1 MISTDKRHG
10 SIQAFA
16 SWVMGII
23 VIVFML
29 VMLFSYDQ
37 IHDAEMA
44 FQNERRNTAID
55 QLKLELNALQ
65 LRLEEIAESYADSD
79 ETRQQFNNT
88 QYYVYWRD
96 SRVSNYRAYNAY
108 LTKIELY
115 RDDGSALASQ
125 LSAGFPELFE
135 NSRKFLVHDEQGT
148 LFLYHLSPVYAPI
161 KETGTLG
168 FMVIKY
174 HLGEL
179 IRSEML
185 ITDIDMT
192 TLGFNLRSEDINKLS
207 ELARF
212 SRFSLSASSN
222 IESLIAALSK
232 NLIILGIFVPVF
244 SIMALLVFT
253 SAMVRPIRYFVTLVH
268 ELGNQKIARPTHI
281 SFKFSELQNIWRA
294 ILEYREQVSSMHVH
308 LDKKNKELWEMAH
321 LDPLTGCHNRR
332 AFEEDWYSTLET
344 IEQHRITLSFI
355 LFDCDR
361 FKLINDHYGHYI
373 GDKVL
378 VHIANTIQENLREG
392 DKLYRLGGDEFCTIL
407 INTDEAESRAVAR
420 RCLKHLTRS
429 QHEGLNVN
437 EPLRMS
443 AGIAIAS
450 GMDAGDLYD
459 LQRQADMA
467 MYYAKRPSNDS
478 IAVYKDF
485 MLQDSLYLFN
495 NEVITLVYDAIYG
508 MQGMQIHYQPIM
520 NLQEREVEYYEA
532 LCRLENGD
540 ELLSPGIFLPIVE
553 DRHIETEFDQLVI
566 RQVHDDLANNVLP
579 TGSGI
584 SINISGVGIINKQVI
599 TELGTLAEFFDK
611 YTIYVEVTETSL
623 ITHMGN
629 ATKHLEQLRTQG
641 FKVSLDDFGSGYSS
655 LGYLTQMPVDSI
667 KFDLTLIHALTKDN
681 RQSVIVR
688 SLADMCLKAGYQIV
702 AEGIED
708 EVLLRLVMSLG
719 FTYAQ
724 GYYIGRPKKH
734 PLEEKEL
741 EQYAQLFA

>member
-1 MISTDKRHG
+1 MIRRDKRHG

-23 VIVFML
+23 VIAFML
-29 VMLFSYDQ
+29 VMLFSFDQ
-37 IHDAEMA
+37 IRDAETT
-44 FQNERRNTAID
+44 FQNERRNMAID
-55 QLKLELNALQ
+55 QLKLELNALE
-65 LRLEEIAESYADSD
+65 LRLNEIAESYANSD

-96 SRVSNYRAYNAY
+96 SRVGDYKAHNGY
-108 LTKIELY
+108 LKKIELY
-115 RDDGSALASQ
+115 RNDGSPLTSQ
-125 LSAGFPELFE
+125 LSTGFPKVFE
-135 NSRKFLVHDEQGT
+135 MTSEYLVRNEEGT
-148 LFLYHLSPVYAPI
+148 LFLYHPSPVFAPI
-161 KETGTLG
+161 KETGTRG
-168 FMVIKY
+168 FMIIKY
-174 HLGEL
+174 HLGDL
-179 IRSEML
+179 IRSEIL
-185 ITDIDMT
+185 ITDIDMN
-192 TLGFNLRSEDINKLS
+192 TLSFNLRSEDIDSLY

-212 SRFSLSASSN
+212 ARFELLASSN
-222 IESLIAALSK
+222 IESLIRALSN

-253 SAMVRPIRYFVTLVH
+253 TAMVRPIRNFVKLVH
-268 ELGNQKIARPTHI
+268 DLGNQDIARPTHI

-308 LDKKNKELWEMAH
+308 LDKKNRELWEMAH

-332 AFEEDWYSTLET
+332 AFEEDWHSTLET

-361 FKLINDHYGHYI
+361 FKLINDHYGHYT

-407 INTDEAESRAVAR
+407 FNTDEAESRAVAR
-420 RCLKHLTRS
+420 RCLMHLTRS
-429 QHEGLNVN
+429 EHEGLSVN

-485 MLQDSLYLFN
+485 MHQDSVYLFN
-495 NEVITLVYDAIYG
+495 NKIITQVYDAIYG

-520 NLQEREVEYYEA
+520 NLQGRAVEYYEA
-532 LCRLENGD
+532 LCRLEHGD
-540 ELLSPGIFLPIVE
+540 ELLSPGVFLPIVQ

-579 TGSGI
+579 AGSGI
-584 SINISGVGIINKQVI
+584 SVNISGVGIINKQVI

-611 YTIYVEVTETSL
+611 YTIYIEVTETSL

-667 KFDLTLIHALTKDN
+667 KFDLTLIHALTKDD

-719 FTYAQ
+719 FTYGQ
-724 GYYIGRPKKH
+724 GYYIGRPKKY
-734 PLEEKEL
+734 PLQGKEL
-741 EQYAQLFA
+741 QQHVEMFA